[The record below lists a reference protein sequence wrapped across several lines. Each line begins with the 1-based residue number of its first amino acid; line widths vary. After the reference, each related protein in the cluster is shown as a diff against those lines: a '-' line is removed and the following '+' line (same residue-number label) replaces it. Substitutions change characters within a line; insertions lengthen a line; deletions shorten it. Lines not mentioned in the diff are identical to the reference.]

1 MNQGIFRIDFK
12 DEARLSDL
20 LSSSNSAEQEVRGD
34 YIQRIKKG
42 EKLIAVIA
50 GFASCAL
57 VLQAGIDKD
66 PSVTSETDKLIAVPL
81 S

>member
-1 MNQGIFRIDFK
+1 MDVT
-12 DEARLSDL
+12 
-20 LSSSNSAEQEVRGD
+20 SAELTVRND

-42 EKLIAVIA
+42 EILIAVIA

-66 PSVTSETDKLIAVPL
+66 PSGKS
-81 S
+81 